1 MSVEVVDVDW
11 EENGVV
17 VSTGSGC
24 WIDGIA
30 EESRKGSSRR
40 EEVDAMADLPT
51 GDS

>member
-30 EESRKGSSRR
+30 EESRKGSSR
-40 EEVDAMADLPT
+40 EEVDAMADLP
-51 GDS
+51 D